1 MKRYVSE
8 RIGDDYLNWQVGRNV
23 LISTPTGSGKTTQLP
38 LILHEAGYSENGVI
52 GVTQPRRIAALS
64 VTEYINKQLDSTIK
78 AEKMQEWWSKAHEL
92 LIGLGLKRSDI
103 VDAVAQSDIRIRDD
117 SVALINYCRENQ
129 IPFLLFSA
137 GLGDVLAVVSL
148 HGSH

>member
-1 MKRYVSE
+1 M
-8 RIGDDYLNWQVGRNV
+8 
-23 LISTPTGSGKTTQLP
+23 
-38 LILHEAGYSENGVI
+38 
-52 GVTQPRRIAALS
+52 
-64 VTEYINKQLDSTIK
+64 
-78 AEKMQEWWSKAHEL
+78 